1 MVVVTVE
8 KEGRRIWTRTLS
20 RRRLVSGLSW
30 GEIRKGE
37 REVIA
42 YYFHEAEQRDLVM
55 KNVGDKDEQTELEG
69 WDELSVEPSRK
80 HAT

>member
-8 KEGRRIWTRTLS
+8 KEGRRISTSTLS
-20 RRRLVSGLSW
+20 RRKLVSGLSW
-30 GEIRKGE
+30 GEIRKGKQLVMYQE
-37 REVIA
+37 RECVIG
-42 YYFHEAEQRDLVM
+42 LVM

-69 WDELSVEPSRK
+69 WDELSMEPSRK